1 MSKRSWS
8 NSLLKTWPDTII
20 MNILTID
27 MNQIKIHFIN
37 QNLRMVNLM
46 YFFKSETSTLNKLK
60 EKVTSVT
67 NE

>member
-1 MSKRSWS
+1 
-8 NSLLKTWPDTII
+8 
-20 MNILTID
+20 